1 MKNNKNKITL
11 YRKIWGSIRR
21 WQYITSTDD
30 DSLANLLMLK
40 NVRTLRDY
48 DTSAA
53 NIRLEQIDNFLSEN
67 DLTLTSLMTYES
79 DL

>member
-1 MKNNKNKITL
+1 MKHNNKRIAL

-21 WQYITSTDD
+21 WQNITSTPDAL
-30 DSLANLLMLK
+30 LADMLILK

-53 NIRLEQIDNFLSEN
+53 NIRLEQLDNFLYEN

>member
-1 MKNNKNKITL
+1 MKHNKITL

-21 WQYITSTDD
+21 WQYITGIDD
-30 DSLANLLMLK
+30 DSLAAMLLLK

-53 NIRLEQIDNFLSEN
+53 NIRLEQLDNFLSEN
-67 DLTLTSLMTYES
+67 NLSLTSLMTYES